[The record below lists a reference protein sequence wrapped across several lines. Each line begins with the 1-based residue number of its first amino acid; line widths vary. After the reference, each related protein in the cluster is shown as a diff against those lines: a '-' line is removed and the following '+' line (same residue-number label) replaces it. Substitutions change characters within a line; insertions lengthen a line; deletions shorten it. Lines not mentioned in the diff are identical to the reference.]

1 MDWELRE
8 VLNVAGGWGRGVS
21 DQADR
26 EVCSRLNF
34 KGSMK
39 FCQLDKCISG
49 RSSWMTV
56 RQSES
61 MVCPETC

>member
-1 MDWELRE
+1 MLQGIG
-8 VLNVAGGWGRGVS
+8 AGGVS

-56 RQSES
+56 QQDES